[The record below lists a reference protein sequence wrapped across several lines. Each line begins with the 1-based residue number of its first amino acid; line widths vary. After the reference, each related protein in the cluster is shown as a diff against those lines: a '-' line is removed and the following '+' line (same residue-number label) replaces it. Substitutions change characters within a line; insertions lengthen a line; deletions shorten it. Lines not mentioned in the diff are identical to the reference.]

1 MHQKYYLAFDLETAG
16 VNYSGLDEAQQEYLV
31 RGATSEAEKNK
42 KIDEMGLSPITA
54 RIVTI
59 GLQLYEEVKTE
70 DKLEYVLVKNA
81 ALAYN
86 PEFDGTEK
94 TEKEVIDGI
103 TYYYASEK
111 GIVETFW
118 KTLEIYKYCT
128 LISFNG
134 RNFDAP
140 FLMLRSALLQV
151 HPTRNLMDG
160 TKFNYGQHI
169 DLIDEL
175 TFYTQSFYG
184 ATRKFNFDYYSR
196 AFGLESPKSQGVD
209 GSKVKTLFEQG
220 EYLTIA
226 QYCMRDVKATFDL
239 FLRIK
244 DYLYIKI

>member
-1 MHQKYYLAFDLETAG
+1 MHHKYYLAFDLETAG
-16 VNYSGLDEAQQEYLV
+16 VNYSELDEAQQEYLV
-31 RGATSEAEKNK
+31 RGATTEAEKNK

-70 DKLEYVLVKNA
+70 DKTEYVIVKNA

-86 PEFDGTEK
+86 PAFDGTENN
-94 TEKEVIDGI
+94 EKEVVDGI

-111 GIVETFW
+111 GIIETFW
-118 KTLEIYKYCT
+118 KTIDKYKNCT

-140 FLMLRSALLQV
+140 FLMLRSAILQV
-151 HPTRNLMDG
+151 QPTRNLMEG

-169 DLIDEL
+169 DLLDEL
-175 TFYTQSFYG
+175 TFFTQAFYG
-184 ATRKFNFDYYSR
+184 ATRRFNFDYYAR
-196 AFGLESPKSQGVD
+196 VFGLESPKSQGVD

-226 QYCMRDVKATFDL
+226 QYCMRDVRATFEL
-239 FLRIK
+239 FFRIK
-244 DYLYIKI
+244 DYLFIKN